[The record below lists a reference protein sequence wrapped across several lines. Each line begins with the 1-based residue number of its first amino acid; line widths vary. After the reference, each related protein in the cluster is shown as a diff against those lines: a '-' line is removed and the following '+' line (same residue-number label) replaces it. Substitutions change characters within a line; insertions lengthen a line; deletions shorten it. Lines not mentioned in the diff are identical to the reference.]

1 MTLINLG
8 TGLPPVKEVRTRRV
22 FGIGST
28 QVKLMTDGTARFR
41 YEIDLHV
48 PGDFFECSLLCEV
61 GERYRPRVLAVM
73 EEFGIVLGEAKEL
86 DQRPWYADTIK
97 EFRK

>member
-8 TGLPPVKEVRTRRV
+8 TGFPPVQEVRTRRV

-61 GERYRPRVLAVM
+61 GERYRHRVLAVM

>member
-8 TGLPPVKEVRTRRV
+8 TGFPPVQEVRTRRV

-73 EEFGIVLGEAKEL
+73 EDFGIVLGEAKEL

>member
-8 TGLPPVKEVRTRRV
+8 TGLPPVKEVRAKRV

-41 YEIDLHV
+41 YEIDPHL
-48 PGDFFECSLLCEV
+48 PGEFFECSLLCEV
-61 GERYRPRVLAVM
+61 GERYKHRVLAVM

-86 DQRPWYADTIK
+86 DRRPWYADIIK

>member
-1 MTLINLG
+1 MTLKEPA
-8 TGLPPVKEVRTRRV
+8 TGLPPVPEIRARRV

-48 PGDFFECSLLCEV
+48 PGDYLECSLFCEV
-61 GERYRPRVLAVM
+61 GERYKHRVLAVM

>member
-1 MTLINLG
+1 MPLINLG
-8 TGLPPVKEVRTRRV
+8 TGFPPVQEVRTRRV

>member
-8 TGLPPVKEVRTRRV
+8 TGLPPVKEVRAKRV

-41 YEIDLHV
+41 YEIDLRM
-48 PGDFFECSLLCEV
+48 PGEFFECSLLCEV
-61 GERYRPRVLAVM
+61 GERYKHRVLAVM

-86 DQRPWYADTIK
+86 DRRPWYADIIK

>member
-1 MTLINLG
+1 MTLINLA
-8 TGLPPVKEVRTRRV
+8 TGLPAVKEARVKRV

-41 YEIDLHV
+41 YETDLHL
-48 PGDFFECSLLCEV
+48 PGEFFECSLLCEV
-61 GERYRPRVLAVM
+61 GERYKHRVLAVM
-73 EEFGIVLGEAKEL
+73 EEFEIVLGEAKEL